1 MRACSSNAA
10 PAWLIPAL
18 LLVMAAALGIRLVR
32 VGEWPADFHPARQYG
47 AAMVARALYFESKPD
62 VPDWMRDVTRAQRA
76 QVQRVEP
83 PVMEWISSKVYT
95 WMGSENMA
103 VPRLIAILSW
113 MVGAVFLFLLACRFL
128 PGEGALLATAFF
140 LLRPFSVTLSRS
152 LQPDSMAIMG
162 LLAFVWAAWRYFEK
176 PAFGRLA
183 ACAVLGGL
191 AIVIKP
197 GSTQFTVL
205 AVFVAMMW
213 NERGLR
219 QALASR
225 DAWLFLVLAAAPVA
239 AYLPSALA
247 NQSSYEH
254 VLSINFLPSL
264 WFTVYFWKGW
274 AGNLLQVLGLIGLLL
289 GLAGLF
295 LLPAG
300 RARAMAAGW
309 VAGYAVQCLLT
320 TYTTASHDYWHA
332 QAVPLFALGLG
343 AVSVP
348 VWRWAA
354 TFVPPRAL
362 GATAAAGLLLWGF
375 VTLRSSGLL
384 LERTGSAD
392 FPELAREIG
401 RAVGHSTRTVFL
413 DHDDGSPACYFGL
426 YAGRW
431 WHQTGDFAFDEARRG
446 MARVPAEQRFRE
458 SYAAL
463 NPEYFIVRDLRDF
476 DRQPDLKEFLDRTG
490 KRLAQSDRY
499 LVYDLR
505 GQQERSPRT
514 SEQ

>member
-1 MRACSSNAA
+1 M
-10 PAWLIPAL
+10 PVLF
-18 LLVMAAALGIRLVR
+18 LVMAAALGIRLVR

-47 AAMVARALYFESKPD
+47 AAMVARAFYYEASPD
-62 VPDWMRDVTRAQRA
+62 VPGWMRDVARAQRA

-83 PVMEWISSKVYT
+83 PVMEWISSKVYG
-95 WMGSENMA
+95 WIGSESMA

-113 MVGAVFLFLLACRFL
+113 MAGSVFLFLLARRFL
-128 PGEGALLATAFF
+128 PDEGALLATAFF
-140 LLRPFSVTLSRS
+140 LLCPFSVTLSRS

-162 LLAFVWAAWRYFEK
+162 LLASLWAAWRYFEK
-176 PAFGRLA
+176 PAPGRLA
-183 ACAVLGGL
+183 ACALLGGL
-191 AIVIKP
+191 AILVKP
-197 GSTQFTVL
+197 GCTQFTVL
-205 AVFVAMMW
+205 AVFIAMMW

-219 QALASR
+219 QAATGR
-225 DAWLFLVLAAAPVA
+225 DAWLFLVVAAAPVM

-264 WFTVYFWKGW
+264 WLTVYFWKGW

-309 VAGYAVQCLLT
+309 IAGYAVQCLLT

-332 QAVPLFALGLG
+332 QAMPLFALGIG
-343 AVSVP
+343 AAGVP
-348 VWRWAA
+348 VWRRLANIL
-354 TFVPPRAL
+354 PPRAL
-362 GATAAAGLLLWGF
+362 GAAAFVCLLLWS
-375 VTLRSSGLL
+375 VATLMSSGLL
-384 LERTGSAD
+384 RERSGSDD
-392 FPELAREIG
+392 FPQLAREIG
-401 RAVGHSTRTVFL
+401 LAVGHSTRTVFL
-413 DHDDGSPACYFGL
+413 DHDDGSPTCYFGL

-446 MARVPAEQRFRE
+446 MARMPAERRFRE
-458 SYAAL
+458 NYAAL

-490 KRLAQSDRY
+490 KLVAQSDRY

-505 GQQERSPRT
+505 KQHEGPLPVPES
-514 SEQ
+514 